1 MIVFND
7 HIKYL
12 SLKESEIFELK
23 KYGINYIG
31 NECMDEN
38 DLIKY
43 AENADIIFNQSGINI
58 TRRVIT
64 SLPRLKA
71 IIRRGIGYD
80 NIDVNAATE
89 KGISVSNTPGFCV
102 EEVSTHAVGL
112 LLAFTRKVPKY
123 HNEVMAGKWD
133 GSDLYFGFKGM
144 DSLFNEVIGLIGFGL
159 IGTRIF
165 EKLEPFKTKFLI
177 YDPYVKVNKK
187 KNLYQVSLEKLLK
200 ESKYIILCCSLTAET
215 FHLIDREQFKLMR
228 KDAVI
233 INVGRGKLINEQ
245 VLIEF
250 LKYKKIDGAAID
262 VFEKEPLG
270 GKSPLFNLDNLI
282 LSPHNAGISD
292 KSLNLASR
300 MIIDEII
307 RISTGKKPA
316 FKVN

>member
-43 AENADIIFNQSGINI
+43 AVNADIIFNQSGINI

-112 LLAFTRKVPKY
+112 LLVY
-123 HNEVMAGKWD
+123 CV
-133 GSDLYFGFKGM
+133 
-144 DSLFNEVIGLIGFGL
+144 
-159 IGTRIF
+159 
-165 EKLEPFKTKFLI
+165 
-177 YDPYVKVNKK
+177 
-187 KNLYQVSLEKLLK
+187 
-200 ESKYIILCCSLTAET
+200 
-215 FHLIDREQFKLMR
+215 
-228 KDAVI
+228 
-233 INVGRGKLINEQ
+233 
-245 VLIEF
+245 
-250 LKYKKIDGAAID
+250 
-262 VFEKEPLG
+262 
-270 GKSPLFNLDNLI
+270 
-282 LSPHNAGISD
+282 
-292 KSLNLASR
+292 
-300 MIIDEII
+300 
-307 RISTGKKPA
+307 
-316 FKVN
+316 